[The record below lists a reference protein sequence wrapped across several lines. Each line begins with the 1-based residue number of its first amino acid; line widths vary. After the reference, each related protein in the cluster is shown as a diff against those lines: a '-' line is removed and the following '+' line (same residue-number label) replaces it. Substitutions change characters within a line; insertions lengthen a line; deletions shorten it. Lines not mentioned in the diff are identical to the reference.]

1 MGAPDNPIC
10 RVFYLQGDKMA
21 VLLNEVVQSQVR
33 DAFEGLKQ
41 TVHILFFGTEEQCQ
55 FCADT
60 LQLAREVTGLS
71 DLLKLSIFD
80 VEGDAAVAEHYNV
93 QLTPGMVI
101 AGEDDD
107 GPVDYGIRY
116 AGVPSGHEFS
126 SLIQDILL
134 VSSRDSGLNEVTREF
149 LAELTEPVLLQ
160 VFVTPTCPYCPRAV
174 LTAHQMAMESPLVEA
189 EMVEATEFPELSHR
203 HQVMGVPDTVIN
215 QGIGKVVGAVPEGRL
230 VIEIKNVLENSR

>member
-1 MGAPDNPIC
+1 MET
-10 RVFYLQGDKMA
+10 
-21 VLLNEVVQSQVR
+21 LLNENVQSQVQE
-33 DAFEGLKQ
+33 AFGELNQ
-41 TVHILFFGTEEQCQ
+41 PVHILFFGTQEQCQ

-60 LQLAREVTGLS
+60 LQLATEVTVLS
-71 DLLKLSIFD
+71 DLLRLSVFD
-80 VEGDAAVAEHYNV
+80 VEEDSAVAERYNV

-116 AGVPSGHEFS
+116 AGIPSGHEFS

-134 VSSRDSGLNEVTREF
+134 VSSRDSGLNETTRGF

-174 LTAHQMAMESPLVEA
+174 ITAHQMALESPLVEA
-189 EMVEATEFPELSHR
+189 EMVEATEFPELSSR
-203 HQVMGVPDTVIN
+203 HQIMGVPDTVIN
-215 QGIGKVVGAVPEGRL
+215 QGLGKVVGAVPEGRL
-230 VIEIKNVLENSR
+230 VIEIKNALGNSK